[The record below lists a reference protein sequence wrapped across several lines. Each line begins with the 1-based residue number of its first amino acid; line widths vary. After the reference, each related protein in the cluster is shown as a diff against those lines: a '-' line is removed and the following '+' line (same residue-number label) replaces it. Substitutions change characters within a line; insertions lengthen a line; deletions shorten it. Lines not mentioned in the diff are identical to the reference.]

1 MSTPATQKKHHKFK
15 MPHVLFLVLILL
27 FVLSALTYIIPA
39 GQFGKYENG
48 KLIGDQFEFL
58 EQKTPVNFWQA
69 LLLIL
74 PGLQGSSKIT
84 SMILIAGGFTG
95 TALSTGAFDTC
106 IDYAVYKLKDK
117 GVKILFPFMCVLFCF
132 IGGFAGNDSFVAMLP
147 IALAFVKRLRLDP
160 LCACAIMLFSYHMGG
175 MVSPEGTMF
184 SQITMGI
191 TPYSGIGVRMA
202 MWPMFCIVATLSVF
216 RYANRISKDPS
227 KSLMAAAE
235 WYDNPENA
243 DVEIKEAKLEPRA
256 VAVVLLFLAQPF
268 ISLFFVKTLN
278 MGNQAQVAVMIVLTI
293 VCGLIYRYSLDKIG
307 AQFAKGCNSMGFL
320 VVVIGMS
327 AALSNV
333 MTQGNIMHTIVYY
346 ACKPLQGLHKGF
358 AAVGM
363 SAVITLINVLIPS
376 GSAKIAV
383 LCPIITPMCE
393 MLDLPLQI
401 GVQALQFGDKLT
413 NCISPML
420 GTTVAILAT
429 AKVPL
434 NKWLRFILP
443 RVLIMA
449 VLAWVALVT
458 LTQLG
463 WA

>member
-39 GQFGKYENG
+39 GQFAKDENG

-74 PGLQGSSKIT
+74 PGLQGSSKII
-84 SMILIAGGFTG
+84 SMILIA
-95 TALSTGAFDTC
+95 
-106 IDYAVYKLKDK
+106 
-117 GVKILFPFMCVLFCF
+117 
-132 IGGFAGNDSFVAMLP
+132 GGFAGNDSFVAMLP

-160 LCACAIMLFSYHMGG
+160 LCACAIMLFSYHIGG
-175 MVSPEGTMF
+175 MVSPEGAMF

-243 DVEIKEAKLEPRA
+243 DVEIKETKLEPRA

-278 MGNQAQVAVMIVLTI
+278 MGN
-293 VCGLIYRYSLDKIG
+293 
-307 AQFAKGCNSMGFL
+307 
-320 VVVIGMS
+320 
-327 AALSNV
+327 
-333 MTQGNIMHTIVYY
+333 
-346 ACKPLQGLHKGF
+346 
-358 AAVGM
+358 
-363 SAVITLINVLIPS
+363 
-376 GSAKIAV
+376 
-383 LCPIITPMCE
+383 
-393 MLDLPLQI
+393 
-401 GVQALQFGDKLT
+401 
-413 NCISPML
+413 
-420 GTTVAILAT
+420 
-429 AKVPL
+429 
-434 NKWLRFILP
+434 
-443 RVLIMA
+443 
-449 VLAWVALVT
+449 
-458 LTQLG
+458 
-463 WA
+463 

>member
-15 MPHVLFLVLILL
+15 MPHILFRVLILL

-39 GQFGKYENG
+39 GQFAKDENG

-74 PGLQGSSKIT
+74 PGLQGPSKII
-84 SMILIAGGFTG
+84 SMILIA
-95 TALSTGAFDTC
+95 
-106 IDYAVYKLKDK
+106 
-117 GVKILFPFMCVLFCF
+117 
-132 IGGFAGNDSFVAMLP
+132 GGFAGNDSFVAMLP

-160 LCACAIMLFSYHMGG
+160 LCACAIMLFSYHMGS
-175 MVSPEGTMF
+175 MVSPEGAMF
-184 SQITMGI
+184 SQITRGI

-449 VLAWVALVT
+449 VLAWVALFT

>member
-39 GQFGKYENG
+39 GQFAKDENG

-74 PGLQGSSKIT
+74 PGLQGSSKII
-84 SMILIAGGFTG
+84 SMILIA
-95 TALSTGAFDTC
+95 
-106 IDYAVYKLKDK
+106 
-117 GVKILFPFMCVLFCF
+117 
-132 IGGFAGNDSFVAMLP
+132 GGFAGNDSFVAMLP

-160 LCACAIMLFSYHMGG
+160 LCACAIMLFSYHIGG
-175 MVSPEGTMF
+175 MVSPEGAMF

-243 DVEIKEAKLEPRA
+243 DVEIKETKLEPRA

-346 ACKPLQGLHKGF
+346 ACKPLQSLHKGF

-363 SAVITLINVLIPS
+363 STVITLINVLIPS

-401 GVQALQFGDKLT
+401 GVQTLQFGDKLT

-449 VLAWVALVT
+449 VLAWVALFT